1 MSWLQQKYI
10 GLMSNQFAQF
20 KRKSNTLYNLR
31 CPECGD
37 SQRNKFKARGY
48 LYQRDGKWFYKC
60 HNCSYSV
67 SFGNFAKKHSPE
79 LYKQYLLELISESDT
94 KELPRDDVQEEPE
107 IRGLWPLKQL
117 KKISQLEHFHTAKL
131 YIAGRKIPNPFHA
144 KLYYCPDFV
153 QWTNS
158 IVPDKLK
165 QSEKKDK
172 RIIIPL
178 IDKGKNLFGFQGRAL
193 DSDSKVRYITII
205 INSSMPKV
213 FGLDAVDVTNTVYVF
228 EGPFDSMFIPNSIA
242 VCGSDIAGALA
253 QVKELNKDKV
263 VVVFDNER
271 RNPEILKSVEKCI
284 EAGYNVCLW
293 PDHIKH
299 KDINDMVLSGMSTA
313 DIKLTIDANTHKGL
327 SAKLALSVFR
337 R

>member
-1 MSWLQQKYI
+1 
-10 GLMSNQFAQF
+10 MSNQFQLF

-37 SQRNKFKARGY
+37 SQKNRFKARGY
-48 LYQRDGKWFYKC
+48 FYLKDGKWFYKC

-79 LYKQYLLELISESDT
+79 LYKQYLIELISESDT
-94 KELPRDDVQEEPE
+94 KESPSEVELKEEPELE
-107 IRGLWPLKQL
+107 IRGLWPLKKL
-117 KKISQLEHFHTAKL
+117 KKISQLEPYHTAKS
-131 YIAGRKIPNPFHA
+131 YITVRKIPNPFHA

-153 QWTNS
+153 EWTNS
-158 IVPDKLK
+158 IVPNKLK
-165 QSEKKDK
+165 VAEKKEK

-178 IDKGKNLFGFQGRAL
+178 IDKHKNLFGFQGRSL
-193 DSDSKVRYITII
+193 NPLNPIRYITII
-205 INSSMPKV
+205 VNPSMPKI
-213 FGLDAVDVTNTVYVF
+213 FGLDSVDLTKTVYVF
-228 EGPFDSMFIPNSIA
+228 EGPFDSMFIPNSLA
-242 VCGSDIAGALA
+242 VCGSDISSALS
-253 QVKELNKDKV
+253 QVEGLDRSKT

-271 RNPEILKSVEKCI
+271 RNLEILKNVEKCI

-299 KDINDMVLSGMSTA
+299 KDINDMVVGGISPA
-313 DIKLTIDANTHKGL
+313 DIKVIIDANTHKGL